1 MKNIV
6 WIAALLSVA
15 CTKPD
20 MEKEK
25 KELLTLHERQR
36 IAHLEENIDLF
47 AREQADTLLFIRNGE
62 LGYRTK
68 QQMRENFKRYFDRV
82 EFIKWDDIAEPIIE
96 ISDDASM
103 ANTFVQKIVI
113 LTYQGDQG
121 QTVLDTTHFAW
132 TTTYRKSGEEWR
144 LIATTST
151 HK

>member
-6 WIAALLSVA
+6 WIAALLAVA

-62 LGYRTK
+62 LGYRTQ